1 MEYSV
6 TDLNS
11 QRFIEISAEQWQKNC
26 NEKQILLRYLAIP
39 LQETEEQLWLGIDDM
54 QNLNACEIFAFIYH
68 KQIEPVLISS
78 DELKFL
84 LNALSPEQSSR
95 QSEIYEENTAYSLA
109 HSEQVDRNDPIIQI
123 LENLFKF
130 CLQHNASDIHFE
142 PQKRNCLGNDENL

>member
-78 DELKFL
+78 DELKFYSMPFR
-84 LNALSPEQSSR
+84 LSR
-95 QSEIYEENTAYSLA
+95 VVGRVRFMRRIRRIHWLI
-109 HSEQVDRNDPIIQI
+109 RNKWIETIR
-123 LENLFKF
+123 LSKF
-130 CLQHNASDIHFE
+130 
-142 PQKRNCLGNDENL
+142 